1 MAATMPATSLP
12 LPAGVVGIPRR
23 LNAPLLVWKDMV
35 TIAIEACIVLQ
46 GLAVGQVLARMFFLN
61 SGI

>member
-1 MAATMPATSLP
+1 MKTYSYIDEEANPD
-12 LPAGVVGIPRR
+12 R

-46 GLAVGQVLARMFFLN
+46 GLAVGQVLARMFFTK